1 MSTTIDH
8 TAADNNALLKVM
20 HRELIE
26 SEHTAAAPGDRAA
39 LVVNLVRSHAPLS
52 SPQQQ
57 AALADQL
64 RSRVEGLGPLDVVLA
79 DTAVTDVMVHGDGD
93 VWVERGGAL
102 TKEPLHIGADLLGVL
117 IERILAPLGRR
128 VDQSSPIVDARL
140 ADGSRVHVV
149 VPPVA
154 VDGPCLTIRRFRE
167 GGFTADSFAAPH
179 VVAVLRTV
187 VRSGAN
193 VLISGGTGAGKTSL
207 LNALAGFLPPS
218 ARVVT
223 IEDTAELVL
232 AAPHV
237 VRLETRP
244 RNAEGAGGIDAREL
258 VRAALRMRPDRIVV
272 GEIRGAEALDMLQAM
287 NTGHAGSLSTVHANT
302 SQDALRRLETLS
314 LFGENP
320 LPLGAVRSQILA
332 AIDVVV
338 QVRRLSS
345 GERAV
350 VAVDELVDFSD
361 RWKLRSIR
369 DGELHHRGPRLDG
382 GC

>member
-1 MSTTIDH
+1 MSATIDL
-8 TAADNNALLKVM
+8 TPLLELM

-26 SEHTAAAPGDRAA
+26 SERAAPAPRDRAE
-39 LVVNLVRSHAPLS
+39 LVADLVRSHLPLS

-57 AALADQL
+57 AALALQL
-64 RSRVEGLGPLDVVLA
+64 RSRVEGLGPLDAVL
-79 DTAVTDVMVHGDGD
+79 DDVHVTDVMVHGDGE
-93 VWVERGGAL
+93 VWVERSGAL
-102 TKEPLHIGADLLGVL
+102 IKEPIHIAPELLGTL

-140 ADGSRVHVV
+140 DDGSRVHVV

-154 VDGPCLTIRRFRE
+154 VDGPCLTIRRFRD
-167 GGFTADSFAAPH
+167 GGFGVESFADERVA
-179 VVAVLRTV
+179 AVLRAV
-187 VRSGAN
+187 VESDAN

-207 LNALAGFLPPS
+207 LNALASFLPRS
-218 ARVVT
+218 CRVVT
-223 IEDTAELVL
+223 IEDTAELIL

-244 RNAEGAGGIDAREL
+244 GNAEGVGGIDARDL

-320 LPLGAVRSQILA
+320 LPLGAIRAQILA

-338 QVRRLSS
+338 QVRRLPS
-345 GERAV
+345 GDRSV
-350 VAVDELVDFSD
+350 VTVDEVVDFSD

-369 DGELHHRGPRLDG
+369 DGEAHHRRSRLVG
-382 GC
+382 GR